1 MEWLYT
7 SSYAQDWNT
16 KGINKMLHCAD
27 GRDIYVVCP
36 SGVKTGGTELLHQLV
51 KELRNNHL
59 NAKIAYTRHVAN
71 PTPKSFEIYVND
83 YCFVDQIEDRNN
95 VVVVLPETF
104 ISYLFLFNSAFIVV
118 WWLSV
123 DNYMKY
129 ESIKSAY
136 HTRGI
141 AGIGGYFKNKA
152 WEKVEYPI
160 SKINMRIRLN
170 LAQSYYAIDF
180 LKKNN
185 FENIIYL
192 SDYINLDYI
201 HNSRIDMPRKN
212 VVLYNPVKGKEFT
225 KHLISKDPSMR
236 WKPLIGMT
244 NDEVRKCLE
253 TSKVYVDFGNHPGK
267 DRFPREAAMC
277 GCCVIT
283 GKRGAAGF
291 YKDIPIPSKYKFD
304 DKKKEYDAIIEKIK
318 YCFDNFSDAQADFE
332 EYRETIK
339 NEPLSFKSDVKKI
352 FVD

>member
-1 MEWLYT
+1 
-7 SSYAQDWNT
+7 
-16 KGINKMLHCAD
+16 MLHCNHD
-27 GRDIYVVCP
+27 NNIYVVCL

-51 KELRNNHL
+51 KELNDDGLNGKITYIKHL
-59 NAKIAYTRHVAN
+59 DK
-71 PTPKSFEIYVND
+71 PTPESFKRYVND
-83 YCFVDQIEDRNN
+83 YCYIDEVEDNEDTILI
-95 VVVVLPETF
+95 LPETC
-104 ISYLFLFNSAFIVV
+104 ISYLFLFNKAFVAV

-152 WEKVEYPI
+152 WKKVEYPI
-160 SKINMRIRLN
+160 SKINKSIRLN

-180 LKKNN
+180 LKKND
-185 FENIIYL
+185 FKNIVYL

-201 HNSRIDMPRKN
+201 RNSKIDMPRKN
-212 VVLYNPVKGKEFT
+212 IVLYNPVKGKEFT
-225 KHLISKDPSMR
+225 KHLISKDSSLI

-291 YKDIPIPSKYKFD
+291 YEDIPIPSEYKFD
-304 DKKKEYDAIIEKIK
+304 DKKKEYDIITEKIK
-318 YCFDNFSDAQADFE
+318 QCFNNFTDAQEDFKG
-332 EYRETIK
+332 YREMIK
-339 NEPLSFKSDVKKI
+339 NEPVRFKSDVKKI